1 MRNAYIIMLET
12 PNQNGNQGVRERK
25 RIWRVWL
32 KVL

>member
-1 MRNAYIIMLET
+1 MLET